1 MPEVLEQKEFL
12 TGIFGHREGSK
23 ASEMRT
29 ETKADKKEI
38 ARKGNKRTKYV

>member
-1 MPEVLEQKEFL
+1 MPEVLEQKKFL

-29 ETKADKKEI
+29 EKKADKKEI
-38 ARKGNKRTKYV
+38 ARKGIERTKYV